1 MADKK
6 ISQLTDLTTAADDD
20 SLGILDKDTDV
31 TKRIEVS
38 NLVGTNELLLK
49 TAGTLSSSP
58 QAVQSVGD
66 QVSALQISSVGVKA
80 AGTLTATGDSTLA
93 SATLSG
99 DLTIGTGETVDTI
112 LDEDDLSSDDPNALA
127 TQQSIKAYVDAVPD
141 GTVTSVDVDGGST
154 GLTTSGGPVTSTGTI
169 TIAGTV
175 AETSGGT
182 NQTGYST
189 GDVLYASAS
198 NTLSKLGIGGTGDV
212 LKTSSGGIPEW
223 GAVSGSGTVTSVG
236 VSGGTTGLTTSGGP
250 ITASGTVT
258 IAGTLATANGGTGL
272 TAIGDAGQVLTV
284 NSGATGLEYTAVS
297 GSGTVTSVTA
307 GDGMTQSGT
316 STINPT
322 LDVVGTDD
330 RITANANDIDI
341 ASTYVGQ
348 TSITTLG
355 TVTTGT
361 WGTGSVIAGTS
372 MTLGSDDTG
381 DVYYRA
387 AGGVLTR
394 LGAGSDADVLTLA
407 SGLPSWVTPSG
418 GGNVSN
424 VATPLDNQIAVWT
437 GTTTIE
443 GTANLTFDDSTGALA
458 VTGSA
463 AVDNVTIDG
472 NDISTTDT
480 NGNLTITTNGTGV
493 TEIKGKGTGNDP
505 AIIQLNCEENTHAQ
519 KITAQPH
526 SATAANTG
534 TLPPGTTDYTF
545 ATTGLTETLTNK
557 TLTSPVLTTPQI
569 NDTSADHQYVVAVS
583 ELAADRTVTLPLLAG
598 NDEFTFNDHAQTLT
612 NKTLTS
618 PAIDTSIVFD
628 ESTNDLTLTAS
639 DQTSGA
645 ATVDIPDLGGT
656 NGDMVISNATQTLTN
671 KSFDAASAQNT
682 LTNVDLT
689 AAVTGTLP
697 VANGG
702 TGVATI
708 AADSLIT
715 GNGTGAVIAEA
726 NLIFDATGL
735 AVGTTA
741 ANAKLTVDGT
751 AKLKEQSA
759 AAADTAAYGQVWVKD
774 AAPNELWFT
783 DDDGNDKLIDTA
795 ELGIA
800 CSDEATAI
808 TSTGD
813 KATFLVPR
821 AMRLKTVKCN
831 FTTQDSSTDYDL
843 DIKYNASDP
852 TSASSILATGT
863 PNITISSGTYVGS
876 TTEFEDGGGGSQDY
890 YDLAEDSFIVIN
902 IATAGT
908 EAKGLKCWLLGWWK

>member
-1 MADKK
+1 MPDKK
-6 ISQLTDLTTAADDD
+6 ISQLSTLETAADDD
-20 SLGILDKDTDV
+20 SLVILDKDADV

-66 QVSALQISSVGVKA
+66 QVSALQISSVGVKS

-223 GAVSGSGTVTSVG
+223 GSVSGSGTVTSVD

-272 TAIGDAGQVLTV
+272 TAVGDAGQVLTV
-284 NSGATGLEYTAVS
+284 NSGETGLEYTTVS

-307 GDGMTQSGT
+307 GAGMTQSGT

-322 LDVVGTDD
+322 LDVVGTAD
-330 RITANANDIDI
+330 RITANTNDIDI

-355 TVTTGT
+355 TVTDGT

-394 LGAGSDADVLTLA
+394 LGAGTDDDVLTLA
-407 SGLPSWVTPSG
+407 SGLPSWVAPAG

-480 NGNLTITTNGTGV
+480 NGNLTITTDGTGV

-557 TLTSPVLTTPQI
+557 TLTSP
-569 NDTSADHQYVVAVS
+569 
-583 ELAADRTVTLPLLAG
+583 
-598 NDEFTFNDHAQTLT
+598 
-612 NKTLTS
+612 
-618 PAIDTSIVFD
+618 AIDTSIVFD

-639 DQTSGA
+639 DQATGA

-715 GNGTGAVIAEA
+715 GNGTGAVTAEA

-741 ANAKLTVDGT
+741 ANAKLTVEGT

-843 DIKYNASDP
+843 DIKYNTSDP

-863 PNITISSGTYVGS
+863 PNITISFGTYVGS
-876 TTEFEDGGGGSQDY
+876 TTEFDDGAAGSQDF

>member
-6 ISQLTDLTTAADDD
+6 ISQLTELTTAADDD
-20 SLGILDKDTDV
+20 SLVILDKDTDV

-49 TAGTLSSSP
+49 TSGTLSSSP

-66 QVSALQISSVGVKA
+66 QVSALQISSVGVKS

-141 GTVTSVDVDGGST
+141 GTVTSIDVDGGST

-223 GAVSGSGTVTSVG
+223 GSVSGSGTVTSVG

-272 TAIGDAGQVLTV
+272 TAIGDAGEVLTV

-322 LDVVGTDD
+322 LDVVGTAD

-355 TVTTGT
+355 TVTAGT

-407 SGLPSWVTPSG
+407 SGLPSWVAPTG
-418 GGNVSN
+418 GGDVVGPGSAVDANV
-424 VATPLDNQIAVWT
+424 VLFDTTTGKLIKDGGQGLPT
-437 GTTTIE
+437 GTIV
-443 GTANLTFDDSTGALA
+443 GTS
-458 VTGSA
+458 
-463 AVDNVTIDG
+463 
-472 NDISTTDT
+472 DT
-480 NGNLTITTNGTGV
+480 
-493 TEIKGKGTGNDP
+493 
-505 AIIQLNCEENTHAQ
+505 
-519 KITAQPH
+519 
-526 SATAANTG
+526 
-534 TLPPGTTDYTF
+534 
-545 ATTGLTETLTNK
+545 
-557 TLTSPVLTTPQI
+557 
-569 NDTSADHQYVVAVS
+569 
-583 ELAADRTVTLPLLAG
+583 
-598 NDEFTFNDHAQTLT
+598 QTLA

-697 VANGG
+697 VGNGG

-708 AADSLIT
+708 AANSLVT
-715 GNGTGAVIAEA
+715 GNGTSAVTAEA
-726 NLIFDATGL
+726 D
-735 AVGTTA
+735 
-741 ANAKLTVDGT
+741 LTY
-751 AKLKEQSA
+751 SA
-759 AAADTAAYGQVWVKD
+759 GALTIGYADTGSGELRILPDSDDSTKYSGFKCGTNDDDIVYTLPTTLGGATDGDVLSIDSVTNKTLSWVTSGGGGGGMTSWDLDCDTGDTETVTDGAAVTIAGGTGITTVVSTTNTATVTLD
-774 AAPNELWFT
+774 LGGLT
-783 DDDGNDKLIDTA
+783 DDTGEGNVSGWTA
-795 ELGIA
+795 GDFLAMVESGGAEKKIKPPAEIGIA
-800 CSDEATAI
+800 CSDET
-808 TSTGD
+808 TQLTTGD
-813 KATFLVPR
+813 AKAAFLVPR
-821 AMRLKTVKCN
+821 AMTITEVKYSLN
-831 FTTQDSSTDYDL
+831 T
-843 DIKYNASDP
+843 I
-852 TSASSILATGT
+852 SASGDTDIDIRYQSDSTTGPDT
-863 PNITISSGTYVGS
+863 GS
-876 TTEFEDGGGGSQDY
+876 TIFNGTTSIVAGNYVDEFSGAVFTGS
-890 YDLAEDSFIVIN
+890 ATSFACSENSFLTVDIDDV
-902 IATAGT
+902 GT
-908 EAKGLKCWLLGWWK
+908 GDTGLKVWLLGYWT